1 MNLKKVFIVL
11 SCLPVS
17 CLFKAQTLHLY
28 GGADQDQYL
37 GCLNCDT
44 FDKNSIWNK
53 FSDYGNVYSSKSIWN
68 AYGNYGSTYS
78 TYSPWSAYASYPPA
92 IVDEKGDFYGYLT
105 LNPYKSERSELEL
118 ARVLCKYHEDIKTDI
133 GGWYD
138 RLFR

>member
-53 FSDYGNVYSSKSIWN
+53 FSDYGMYTTQNQ
-68 AYGNYGSTYS
+68 YGM
-78 TYSPWSAYASYPPA
+78 
-92 IVDEKGDFYGYLT
+92 LT
-105 LNPYKSERSELEL
+105 ETTEVHT
-118 ARVLCKYHEDIKTDI
+118 VLTRHGVPMHPT
-133 GGWYD
+133 
-138 RLFR
+138 RLLLLMRKVIFTVILP